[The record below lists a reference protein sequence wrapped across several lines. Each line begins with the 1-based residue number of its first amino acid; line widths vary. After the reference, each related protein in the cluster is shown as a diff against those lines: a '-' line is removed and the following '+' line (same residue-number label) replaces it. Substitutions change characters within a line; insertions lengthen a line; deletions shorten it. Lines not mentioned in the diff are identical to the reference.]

1 MQFKNKNAI
10 PSLRL
15 RFVIMDLVE
24 KSSDPNL
31 NIRDLRASILSTHSL
46 LLVIEHTVY
55 CLIHCLLTK
64 SFGDEVFGAFFAFE
78 ICLTV
83 LPWLAPVLKS
93 WAH

>member
-15 RFVIMDLVE
+15 HFVIMDLVE

-31 NIRDLRASILSTHSL
+31 NIRDLCASILSTHSL

-64 SFGDEVFGAFFAFE
+64 SFGGLRYLGLFCF
-78 ICLTV
+78 
-83 LPWLAPVLKS
+83 
-93 WAH
+93 